1 MLDKMFKKRFLESI
15 IPQCYNM
22 YNKIIRIKI
31 TRVTLTNPN
40 RNVNV
45 NDKKMLSLL
54 TDSYSKFLKKILKEN
69 NLRYSPCI
77 CIVNL

>member
-1 MLDKMFKKRFLESI
+1 
-15 IPQCYNM
+15 M

-77 CIVNL
+77 YIVNL